1 MSVVGRGYYSSRRT
15 AVTKVESGV
24 NFGDGNRQELFLTRF
39 HGVSLLR
46 YLILTEVGICV
57 NETREV
63 SERKLMLLR
72 GKQMFVLQITV
83 LMCCGEAK
91 VIRAFTLYCGS
102 TPTDV

>member
-63 SERKLMLLR
+63 SERKLMLR

-91 VIRAFTLYCGS
+91 VIRSFTLYCGS